1 MKRGKEA
8 LKELYKFEGFSF
20 EDIFKEENRMIIKQ
34 KKKGKVYSN
43 GKQIILKFGME
54 MLLSLWHVSQ
64 QQKERK
70 KIIIFFVK

>member
-34 KKKGKVYSN
+34 KKKGKTGICPVCKKKKKSN
-43 GKQIILKFGME
+43 
-54 MLLSLWHVSQ
+54 
-64 QQKERK
+64 
-70 KIIIFFVK
+70 